1 MHSDPARRTDLLLDG
16 LLHRQEVDR
25 FASLCVPT
33 SPEELKGLRLRIL
46 AYLASLV
53 SMARTSPEIDI
64 HLARRIGS
72 VLASVLDDPIDL
84 DETDRALLRGAT
96 EYFLLTSDDGD
107 DLRPLGFDDDARVV
121 NRVLVAIGR
130 ADLELL

>member
-1 MHSDPARRTDLLLDG
+1 MHPDPARRTDLLLDG
-16 LLHRQEVDR
+16 LLHPREVDQ
-25 FASLCVPT
+25 FAALCSPT
-33 SPEELKGLRLRIL
+33 SVEDLKGLRLRIL

-53 SMARTSPEIDI
+53 SMAREQPEIDVQ
-64 HLARRIGS
+64 LARRIGS
-72 VLASVLDDPIDL
+72 VLATVLDDPTDL
-84 DETDRALLRGAT
+84 EETDRALLRGAT